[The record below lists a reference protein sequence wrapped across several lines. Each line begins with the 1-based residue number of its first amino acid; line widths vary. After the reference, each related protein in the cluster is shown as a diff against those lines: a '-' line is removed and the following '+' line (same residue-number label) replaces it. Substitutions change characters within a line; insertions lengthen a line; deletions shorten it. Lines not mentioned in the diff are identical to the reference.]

1 MKYTQITATN
11 SQTGQRIVERF
22 LEDGTRFIKHIP
34 FSPQIFVKLK
44 EQFNGKNVSVEIS
57 ASKWIKI
64 TKTGDNPEL
73 KSAAEQATG
82 KSEVTRE
89 DIIKAE
95 SDLLNKA
102 GFVVQ
107 VEEREEWNLQ

>member
-1 MKYTQITATN
+1 MKYTEINATN
-11 SQTGQRIVERF
+11 SQTGQHIIERF

-44 EQFNGKNVSVEIS
+44 EQFNGKNISVEIS
-57 ASKWIKI
+57 ASKWMKI

-73 KSAAEQATG
+73 REAVKKAMG
-82 KSEVTRE
+82 DKEVTRE
-89 DIIKAE
+89 DITKAE
-95 SDLLNKA
+95 CELLNKA

-107 VEEREEWNLQ
+107 VREVEE